1 MIVDLTYYNKELN
14 AEIDSVIG
22 EKFNLIE
29 RMKMKGIGSRRM
41 IIENFSTEYK
51 PAKSNFND
59 TQYANIELRPKGII
73 VHITKGIN
81 NYGWIIPFFR
91 LSIFN
96 TSFLSIHSEGAYL
109 NLNKLKSLRENK
121 DFIRK
126 LMVNK
131 LKTTN

>member
-41 IIENFSTEYK
+41 IIENFSTEFK
-51 PAKSNFND
+51 LVKSNFND

>member
-41 IIENFSTEYK
+41 IIENFSAEFK
-51 PAKSNFND
+51 LVKSNFND

-96 TSFLSIHSEGAYL
+96 TSFLSIHSEGAYF

>member
-41 IIENFSTEYK
+41 IIENFSAEFK
-51 PAKSNFND
+51 LVKSNFND